1 MDPRPAGCGN
11 PPEDNSS
18 GATAPDP
25 IQPQRGGPIGQG
37 SDRRAPRLLA
47 EAPQRPRP
55 PSQAFLRSIDCR
67 PGSSQGSGGRPR
79 ALSCAAGGGNA
90 VGKALPL
97 PRGLQSVE
105 SSYGK
110 HQNGRHGGCRG
121 APTGQHLRLRCVPGR
136 STIAKTAALTALSR
150 QALLTQNWPEVDA
163 SCVRSHRT
171 RDFRFFGPAQ
181 TQIGQKT
188 PFPGDRPNQSIL
200 QVRISCAGRLVRHFL
215 NADVVSRQAFKLN
228 TCRDT
233 TSAFKKCLTRRP
245 AQLIRAWRIDWFGL
259 SPGKGV
265 FWPICVCAGPKN
277 LKSHSTKRATSTRT
291 VPVESTLHPLAQG
304 GPSCL
309 GSAGEIM
316 SGPRKHTIVR
326 RGTGWLWTTCV
337 RTGPGVQATNSRCH
351 FAVDPGGLPSTC
363 DEAWEPPYPPTGR
376 QRSAV
381 LCRKTRPAESDQR
394 RLLGTINANKRRV
407 RPA

>member
-1 MDPRPAGCGN
+1 MSAQPLLPTVDPRPAGCGN

-47 EAPQRPRP
+47 EAAQRPRP

-233 TSAFKKCLTRRP
+233 TSAY
-245 AQLIRAWRIDWFGL
+245 
-259 SPGKGV
+259 
-265 FWPICVCAGPKN
+265 
-277 LKSHSTKRATSTRT
+277 TSTRT
-291 VPVESTLHPLAQG
+291 VPVGSTLHPLAWG
-304 GPSCL
+304 GPGCL
-309 GSAGEIM
+309 GSAGEMM

-394 RLLGTINANKRRV
+394 RLLGPINANKRRV